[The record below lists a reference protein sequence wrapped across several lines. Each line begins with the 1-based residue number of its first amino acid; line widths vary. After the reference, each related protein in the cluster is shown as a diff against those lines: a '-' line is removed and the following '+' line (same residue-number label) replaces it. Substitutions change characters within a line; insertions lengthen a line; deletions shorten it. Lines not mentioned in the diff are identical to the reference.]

1 MSDNLLDLGRR
12 PVIAAGEYGA
22 DGSALLD
29 RYALIDS
36 RMQEG
41 LKADQFQVV
50 VKTPEFGVVR
60 LFADPPRQQGT
71 IAVKWFK
78 NLGLT
83 DEELRS
89 LTPGG
94 SPEEEA
100 QLKSRLKNVPVI
112 VTVGIRQYKDKDT
125 DEQMQVNT
133 IKNIVRLG

>member
-12 PVIAAGEYGA
+12 PVIAAGDYGA
-22 DGSALLD
+22 NGEAILD

-41 LKADQFQVV
+41 LKADQFQVC
-50 VKTPEFGVVR
+50 VKTSEFGVVR

-89 LTPGG
+89 LTSGG

-100 QLKSRLKNVPVI
+100 MLKSRLENTPVI
-112 VTVGIRQYKDKDT
+112 VTVGIRQYKDKNT